1 MVFRFPCAPAV
12 IGFALLLSACGE
24 LSPLK
29 LPPKY
34 AELTLE
40 TAKIEWTPGPAAL
53 ALPSGASVNIPAGA
67 DYAFDFYAKA
77 YDVQTTGDYADSTE
91 ATIRIGT
98 ATLRIDYRPDGYVP
112 DTDYCHLDLARAKAG
127 TQARIAQR
135 NAGIEDPAKKR
146 AMGLWTLAPRYVKP
160 DHELMYGRLA
170 GTNAK
175 PRANLFVAKLIRRGF
190 YLFTWSGSQQE
201 AGTALAAGHPA
212 RQVLASFR
220 PVADGAYEQ
229 HESGDALSGYTV
241 AGFWD
246 APETAPAYA
255 NTPQDCQ

>member
-1 MVFRFPCAPAV
+1 MTNRISAAIAV
-12 IGFALLLSACGE
+12 AGLLALLSSCGQLS
-24 LSPLK
+24 SLK

-40 TAKIEWTPGPAAL
+40 TAKIEWTPGPVEL
-53 ALPSGASVNIPAGA
+53 ALPSGASVGIPAGA
-67 DYAFDFYAKA
+67 DYALDYYAKA

-91 ATIRIGT
+91 AMIRIGA
-98 ATLRIDYRPDGYVP
+98 ATLRIDYRPDGYVA

-135 NAGIEDPAKKR
+135 NADIEDPAKKR
-146 AMGLWTLAPRYVKP
+146 AMGLWTLAPRYVKA

-190 YLFTWSGSQQE
+190 YLFTWSGTQQE

-220 PVADGAYEQ
+220 PAADGAYEQ
-229 HESGDALSGYTV
+229 YVSGDALADRTV